1 MENTKIKPH
10 QVLKAKLT
18 RIIVTLI
25 MLSPLFIIMINASW
39 SNVDGIS
46 GAVIL
51 ILMASIVVGLWQ
63 LSKSLILT
71 IQKGADTDYKER

>member
-1 MENTKIKPH
+1 
-10 QVLKAKLT
+10 
-18 RIIVTLI
+18 
-25 MLSPLFIIMINASW
+25 MINASW

-51 ILMASIVVGLWQ
+51 ILMASIVIGLWQ

-71 IQKGADTDYKER
+71 LQKGADTDYKER

>member
-10 QVLKAKLT
+10 QGLKAKLT
-18 RIIVTLI
+18 RIVVTLV

-51 ILMASIVVGLWQ
+51 ILMASIVIGLWQ

-71 IQKGADTDYKER
+71 LQKGADTDYKER